1 MAERQERIEA
11 VHVEAQTQII
21 EEERYELAEA
31 PLYHFEMS
39 RRSFVKL
46 MKTCP
51 PPAPEKR
58 RSAPSPRP
66 SAMPFTTLPGFA
78 CGRCRWFPKV

>member
-46 MKTCP
+46 MGAGMAVRP
-51 PPAPEKR
+51 DRQRSDGAGVR
-58 RSAPSPRP
+58 R
-66 SAMPFTTLPGFA
+66 
-78 CGRCRWFPKV
+78 GRHSHRGR